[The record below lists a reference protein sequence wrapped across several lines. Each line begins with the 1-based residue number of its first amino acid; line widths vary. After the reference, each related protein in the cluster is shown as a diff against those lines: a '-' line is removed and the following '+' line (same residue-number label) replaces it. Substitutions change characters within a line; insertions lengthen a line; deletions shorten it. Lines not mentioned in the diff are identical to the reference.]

1 MFACSCM
8 ESEDLT
14 TLQGFIPLVA
24 VNKKS
29 SSPANFELC
38 PCASI
43 LHFEKFYEAST
54 YFIEPNNGNAEHDVG
69 CAPSILPI
77 VDPDNIGTSSS
88 VESKEV
94 EECPEHDH
102 GDAPTTLYIVGSEA
116 SSNMESKETEVC
128 HGHVDEYAENF
139 AADAPTVVGSGTAL
153 RSSLDS
159 KETEELCWHNNGR
172 AELDV
177 GNAPTASIT
186 IGSDGEPVLTLNI
199 KGNEDR
205 QVIVDSGSC
214 ANVYALSMVEEVQ
227 LATQDHP
234 RTYKLSWLDEKSGV
248 WVKKQALISFRIGG
262 YVDQL
267 WCDMVTVAYNKDPS
281 HVKLNLGVGA
291 YRTEEGKPLV
301 LNVVRKAEQKLAE
314 KITTVI
320 SATNIECESYWTS
333 LFAKLLEKKSIEDLI
348 MNVGAGGGAAPAAA
362 FAIGDAAAAPAAA
375 EKEEKKAIVLS
386 TITQGCALGW
396 AEAQYNRPEESLP
409 RNSMRTEDFI
419 SCDFAFA
426 MDC

>member
-1 MFACSCM
+1 M
-8 ESEDLT
+8 L
-14 TLQGFIPLVA
+14 
-24 VNKKS
+24 K
-29 SSPANFELC
+29 
-38 PCASI
+38 
-43 LHFEKFYEAST
+43 
-54 YFIEPNNGNAEHDVG
+54 DV
-69 CAPSILPI
+69 
-77 VDPDNIGTSSS
+77 
-88 VESKEV
+88 
-94 EECPEHDH
+94 
-102 GDAPTTLYIVGSEA
+102 
-116 SSNMESKETEVC
+116 
-128 HGHVDEYAENF
+128 VDEGFWQGTPFFEAEN
-139 AADAPTVVGSGTAL
+139 AP
-153 RSSLDS
+153 
-159 KETEELCWHNNGR
+159 K
-172 AELDV
+172 
-177 GNAPTASIT
+177 I
-186 IGSDGEPVLTLNI
+186 
-199 KGNEDR
+199 
-205 QVIVDSGSC
+205 IVDSGSC

-301 LNVVRKAEQKLAE
+301 LNVVRKAEQKLVNNPSRVKEYLSILGLLDFYKLSAKLILGADRKIVIPAE

-375 EKEEKKAIVLS
+375 EKEEKKFD
-386 TITQGCALGW
+386 
-396 AEAQYNRPEESLP
+396 NRPIASKLY
-409 RNSMRTEDFI
+409 RNYHVQKQMDKEHLNPPSSYDYQLYKEQDFQNI
-419 SCDFAFA
+419 HSHSPFLSDLGALL
-426 MDC
+426 